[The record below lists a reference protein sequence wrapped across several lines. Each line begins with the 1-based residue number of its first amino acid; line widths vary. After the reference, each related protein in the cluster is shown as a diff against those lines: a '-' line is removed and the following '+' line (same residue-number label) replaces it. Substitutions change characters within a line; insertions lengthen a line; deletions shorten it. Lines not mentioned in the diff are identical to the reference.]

1 MKIEVFEGKKSVTV
15 NDDVVNIYNRLL
27 PEIDSQHAEMLLLGD
42 GIDETTSL
50 SNEELSKHV
59 TDAMQEE
66 LDVVKD
72 MTVGGKAKEAFDIYN
87 GKK

>member
-59 TDAMQEE
+59 TDTMQEE